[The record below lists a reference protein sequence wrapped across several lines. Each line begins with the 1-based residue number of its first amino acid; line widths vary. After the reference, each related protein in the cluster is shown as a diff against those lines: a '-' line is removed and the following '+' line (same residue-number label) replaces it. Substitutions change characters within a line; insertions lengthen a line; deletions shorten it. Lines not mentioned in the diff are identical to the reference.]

1 MRACRIFLQKKAG
14 GGEAVLR
21 ELGNSPGAGPV
32 GSEGTAGK
40 VGVEGRGGTAGVA
53 SGAGTLL
60 LGGQNRELGSPS
72 WRRMIS
78 CVVKGFSDTR
88 QTLGTGIM
96 F

>member
-1 MRACRIFLQKKAG
+1 MSHLLTKKSG
-14 GGEAVLR
+14 GGGAVLR

>member
-1 MRACRIFLQKKAG
+1 M
-14 GGEAVLR
+14 
-21 ELGNSPGAGPV
+21 

-40 VGVEGRGGTAGVA
+40 VAVEGRGGTAGVA

-78 CVVKGFSDTR
+78 CVMKGFPDTC
-88 QTLGTGIM
+88 QTLETGIM